1 MYQLTEKNM
10 KNVWSGTR
18 MPVLECLSTGD
29 YIYPCKRRVGTKRR
43 GNT

>member
-1 MYQLTEKNM
+1 MYQFDRKNM

-29 YIYPCKRRVGTKRR
+29 YILSLQEASGYEA
-43 GNT
+43 